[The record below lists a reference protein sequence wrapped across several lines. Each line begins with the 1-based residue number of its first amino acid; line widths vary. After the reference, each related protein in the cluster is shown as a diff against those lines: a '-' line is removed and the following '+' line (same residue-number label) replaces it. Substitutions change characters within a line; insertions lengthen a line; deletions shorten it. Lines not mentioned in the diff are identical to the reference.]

1 MAGNEIGAEGAKT
14 LAEVLPRCA
23 NLCTLHLQCEWRDV
37 GERMGEEREERG
49 REG

>member
-1 MAGNEIGAEGAKT
+1 MAA
-14 LAEVLPRCA
+14 VLPDCA
-23 NLCTLHLQCEWRDV
+23 NLPKLHLAGEWRDV

>member
-1 MAGNEIGAEGAKT
+1 M
-14 LAEVLPRCA
+14 AEVLPRCA
-23 NLCTLHLQCEWRDV
+23 NLSKLYLDGEWRDV